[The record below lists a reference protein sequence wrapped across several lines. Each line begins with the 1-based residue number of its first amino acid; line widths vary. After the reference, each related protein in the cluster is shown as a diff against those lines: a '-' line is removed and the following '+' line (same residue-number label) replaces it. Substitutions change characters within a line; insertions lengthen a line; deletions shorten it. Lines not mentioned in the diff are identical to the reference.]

1 MSWKDWIFEDD
12 PNAAPASKPASKG
25 EPIPSSRPAVS
36 ASFDAQPGGEPSRS
50 ATTFSAASIN
60 DQAYI
65 RLADKTSF
73 ENTFAYK
80 QLESFLEP
88 LMGIIADPN
97 LRFKAAFAQAKNG
110 GLSQEKF

>member
-1 MSWKDWIFEDD
+1 MSWRDWIFEED
-12 PNAAPASKPASKG
+12 PSTASHAKPTAGSGAATTSTPPSMNAPYDSQTY
-25 EPIPSSRPAVS
+25 SRPTS
-36 ASFDAQPGGEPSRS
+36 
-50 ATTFSAASIN
+50 SAAAMN
-60 DQAYI
+60 DQAYV

-97 LRFKAAFAQAKNG
+97 LRFKAAF
-110 GLSQEKF
+110 